1 MQEENCALLWKEV
14 MIMNLHE
21 EQERV
26 QKAVSN
32 SLSHVQEDPWLTQ
45 RVLANAKGEEPVKR
59 KISLALVLSIVGIL
73 AVMGTAYA
81 LFSSQV
87 AEFFGQHWN
96 RDYGDWLQGG
106 KIAQIGETVT
116 LSGVDFTLEEV
127 VYRDRGIYGVGTARA
142 TNEKDVLLP
151 MDLVDGWGLE
161 EVMQGDEAQS
171 LIRKAK
177 ETGGSML
184 SIDCYPQRIGVD
196 NGSMVNAG
204 DVGVYNLRNEDGSIT
219 FSFETGGYAL
229 EDGTTYQLELSIDI
243 DEWTEGGMV
252 NNDPVEPQTWTVSF
266 QPVVMMETA
275 EPETLTQIPPE
286 AVQQTGYEILVPAS
300 YQETGTMPV
309 YQAIETNFMTS
320 VQPEWFNQ
328 SGMAKE
334 ERAKKSVRMIFN
346 DHAELSFDAG
356 SIFYAE
362 YTDEMFDYNWKERE
376 NGNPDI
382 EAMMLPKRALS
393 QDITYMA
400 SMVHT
405 GNADFTKGVSFEHD
419 QLPHLSLE
427 DAKHTAEALFEKLGL
442 QGYELAWK
450 LDMSLDRIRTLGD
463 AYNQFWFEGDGYSN
477 APRQDYS
484 AATAEDEGYFL
495 VYTPLGVDNVSDGRH
510 QITLFVSSRGIVY
523 ANIVSTYNRG
533 EVVYTPEKLISPE
546 EAVAL
551 LYAEAA
557 KSRNDIKVS
566 SIERV
571 ALTYVAIRAE
581 NKQDGMVFTPV
592 WQVLFKEEG
601 RGEEYTSWAEFNAIN
616 GNTIDAIFR

>member
-1 MQEENCALLWKEV
+1 M
-14 MIMNLHE
+14 
-21 EQERV
+21 
-26 QKAVSN
+26 
-32 SLSHVQEDPWLTQ
+32 
-45 RVLANAKGEEPVKR
+45 
-59 KISLALVLSIVGIL
+59 
-73 AVMGTAYA
+73 
-81 LFSSQV
+81 
-87 AEFFGQHWN
+87 
-96 RDYGDWLQGG
+96 
-106 KIAQIGETVT
+106 
-116 LSGVDFTLEEV
+116 DFTLDEV
-127 VYRDRGIYGVGTARA
+127 VYRDRGIYGVGTARVR
-142 TNEKDVLLP
+142 NEKDVLLP
-151 MDLVDGWGLE
+151 MDLVDGWGMD
-161 EVMQGDEAQS
+161 EVIQGDVAQS

-177 ETGGSML
+177 ETGGRML

-204 DVGVYNLRNEDGSIT
+204 DVGMYNLRNEDGSIT

-286 AVQQTGYEILVPAS
+286 AVQQTGYEILVSAS

-309 YQAIETNFMTS
+309 YQATENDFTKT

-328 SGMAKE
+328 SGVAKKE
-334 ERAKKSVRMIFN
+334 GKKSVSLTFN
-346 DHAELSFDAG
+346 DHAQLTYGRE
-356 SIFYAE
+356 SIWYAE
-362 YTDEMFDYNWKERE
+362 HTDEMFDYNWKERDTY
-376 NGNPDI
+376 NPDVKP
-382 EAMMLPKRALS
+382 MMMPKQALS
-393 QDITYMA
+393 QGIALMA
-400 SMVHT
+400 GQVHS
-405 GNADFTKGVSFEHD
+405 GHEDFTKGVTFEHD
-419 QLPHLSLE
+419 QLTHLSLD

-450 LDMSLDRIRTLGD
+450 LDMSLERIHTLGD
-463 AYNQFWFEGDGYSN
+463 AYNQFWFEGEGYSN

-495 VYTPLGVDNVSDGRH
+495 VYTPLGVDHISDGRH

-523 ANIVSTYNRG
+523 ANTVSTYNRG
-533 EVVYTPEKLISPE
+533 EVVYTPEKLITPE
-546 EAVAL
+546 EAVTR
-551 LYAEAA
+551 LYTEAA

-571 ALTYVAIRAE
+571 ALTYVAVRAE
-581 NKQDGMVFTPV
+581 NKQDGMVFAPV

>member
-1 MQEENCALLWKEV
+1 
-14 MIMNLHE
+14 MNLHE

-59 KISLALVLSIVGIL
+59 KISLALVMSIVGIL

-116 LSGVDFTLEEV
+116 LSGVDFTLDEV
-127 VYRDRGIYGVGTARA
+127 VYRDRGIYGVGTARVR
-142 TNEKDVLLP
+142 NEKDVLLP
-151 MDLVDGWGLE
+151 MDLVDGWGME

-243 DEWTEGGMV
+243 DEWTETGMV
-252 NNDPVEPQTWTVSF
+252 PHDPVEPQTWTVSF
-266 QPVVMMETA
+266 QPVIMMETA
-275 EPETLTQIPPE
+275 EPETPAQIPPE
-286 AVQQTGYEILVPAS
+286 MVQQTGNEILVPAS

-309 YQAIETNFMTS
+309 YQATENDFTKT

-328 SGMAKE
+328 SGVAKKE
-334 ERAKKSVRMIFN
+334 GKKSVSLTFN
-346 DHAELSFDAG
+346 DHAQLTYGRE
-356 SIFYAE
+356 SIWYAE
-362 YTDEMFDYNWKERE
+362 HTDEMFDYNWKERE
-376 NGNPDI
+376 TYNPDVKP
-382 EAMMLPKRALS
+382 MMMPKQALS
-393 QDITYMA
+393 QGIALMA
-400 SMVHT
+400 GQVHS
-405 GNADFTKGVSFEHD
+405 GHEDFTKGVTFEHD
-419 QLPHLSLE
+419 QLTHLSLE

-450 LDMSLDRIRTLGD
+450 LDMSLERIHTLGD
-463 AYNQFWFEGDGYSN
+463 AYNQFWFEGEGYSN

-495 VYTPLGVDNVSDGRH
+495 VYTPLGVDHVSDGRH

-533 EVVYTPEKLISPE
+533 EIVYTPEKLISPE
-546 EAVAL
+546 EAVTR

-557 KSRNDIKVS
+557 KSRDDIKVS

-581 NKQDGMVFTPV
+581 NKQDGMVFAPV
-592 WQVLFKEEG
+592 WQVLFKNEG

-616 GNTIDAIFR
+616 GTLVDAIFR

>member
-1 MQEENCALLWKEV
+1 
-14 MIMNLHE
+14 
-21 EQERV
+21 
-26 QKAVSN
+26 
-32 SLSHVQEDPWLTQ
+32 
-45 RVLANAKGEEPVKR
+45 
-59 KISLALVLSIVGIL
+59 
-73 AVMGTAYA
+73 
-81 LFSSQV
+81 
-87 AEFFGQHWN
+87 
-96 RDYGDWLQGG
+96 
-106 KIAQIGETVT
+106 
-116 LSGVDFTLEEV
+116 
-127 VYRDRGIYGVGTARA
+127 
-142 TNEKDVLLP
+142 
-151 MDLVDGWGLE
+151 
-161 EVMQGDEAQS
+161 
-171 LIRKAK
+171 
-177 ETGGSML
+177 ML

-204 DVGVYNLRNEDGSIT
+204 DVGMYNLRNEDGSIT

-266 QPVVMMETA
+266 QPVIMMETA

-320 VQPEWFNQ
+320 LQPEWFNQ

-362 YTDEMFDYNWKERE
+362 YMDEMFDYNWRERE

-400 SMVHT
+400 SMIHT

-419 QLPHLSLE
+419 KLTYLSLE
-427 DAKHTAEALFEKLGL
+427 DAEHTAEALFEKLGL

-450 LDMSLDRIRTLGD
+450 LDMSLERIRTLGD
-463 AYNQFWFEGDGYSN
+463 AYNQFWFEGEGYSN

-495 VYTPLGVDNVSDGRH
+495 VYTPLGVDHISDGRH

-571 ALTYVAIRAE
+571 ALTYVAVRAE
-581 NKQDGMVFTPV
+581 NKQDGMVFAPV

-616 GNTIDAIFR
+616 GTLVDAIFR

>member
-1 MQEENCALLWKEV
+1 MQEKNCALLWKEV

-116 LSGVDFTLEEV
+116 LGGVDFTLDEV
-127 VYRDRGIYGVGTARA
+127 VYRDRGIYGVGTARV
-142 TNEKDVLLP
+142 TNEKDVLIP
-151 MDLVDGWGLE
+151 MDVADGWELE
-161 EVMQGDEAQS
+161 EVIHGDEAQS
-171 LIRKAK
+171 LIRRAK
-177 ETGGSML
+177 ETGGRML

-196 NGSMVNAG
+196 NGSMVNSG

-229 EDGTTYQLELSIDI
+229 EDGTTYQLELSIDV
-243 DEWTEGGMV
+243 DEWTETGMV
-252 NNDPVEPQTWTVSF
+252 KEDKVEPQTWTVSF
-266 QPVVMMETA
+266 EPVVIQETA
-275 EPETLTQIPPE
+275 EPEKP
-286 AVQQTGYEILVPAS
+286 VQVSAEVVPQNGYEILVPAS
-300 YQETGTMPV
+300 YRETGTLPV
-309 YQAIETNFMTS
+309 YQAIENDFMVT

-328 SGMAKE
+328 SGIA
-334 ERAKKSVRMIFN
+334 ERKGAKKDISLTFN
-346 DHAELSFDAG
+346 DHAELSYSAEAVW
-356 SIFYAE
+356 YAE
-362 YTDEMFDYNWKERE
+362 YTDDLFDYNWKERE
-376 NGNPDI
+376 TYNPDVKP
-382 EAMMLPKRALS
+382 MMLPRQALS
-393 QDITYMA
+393 QGIALMA
-400 SMVHT
+400 GQVHS
-405 GNADFTKGVSFEHD
+405 GHEDFTKGVMFEHD
-419 QLPHLSLE
+419 QLTHLSLE
-427 DAKHTAEALFEKLGL
+427 DAQHTAEALFEKMGL
-442 QGYELAWK
+442 HGYELAWK

-546 EAVAL
+546 EAVAI

-571 ALTYVAIRAE
+571 ALTYVAVRAE
-581 NKQDGMVFTPV
+581 NKQDGMVFAPV

-616 GNTIDAIFR
+616 GTLVDAIFR

>member
-1 MQEENCALLWKEV
+1 
-14 MIMNLHE
+14 MNLRE
-21 EQERV
+21 EQEKV
-26 QKAVSN
+26 QKAMN
-32 SLSHVQEDPWLTQ
+32 SALSGLQEDPWLTQ
-45 RVLANAKGEEPVKR
+45 RVLANAKGEKPVKR
-59 KISLALVLSIVGIL
+59 KISLALVLGMTAIL
-73 AVMGTAYA
+73 AVVGTAYA
-81 LFSSQV
+81 LTSSLV
-87 AEFFGQHWN
+87 ADFFGKHWGH
-96 RDYGDWLQGG
+96 DYGDWLQGG
-106 KIAQIGETVT
+106 KIAQIGESVT
-116 LSGVDFTLEEV
+116 LAGVEFTLDEV
-127 VYRDRGIYGVGTARA
+127 VYRDRGIYAVGTARV
-142 TNEKDVLLP
+142 TNDQDVLIP
-151 MDLVDGWGLE
+151 MDVADAWEIE
-161 EVMQGDEAQS
+161 EVMQGDEPQS
-171 LIRKAK
+171 LIRQAK
-177 ETGGSML
+177 ETGGRML

-196 NGSMVNAG
+196 NGSMVHAG
-204 DVGVYNLRNEDGSIT
+204 DIGVYNLRNEDGSIT

-229 EDGTTYQLELSIDI
+229 EDGATYQMEMSIDV
-243 DEWTEGGMV
+243 DEWTEAGMAEK
-252 NNDPVEPQTWTVSF
+252 DPAESQTWTVSF

-275 EPETLTQIPPE
+275 EPETPAQIRPE
-286 AVQQTGYEILVPAS
+286 MVQQTGYEILVPAS

-309 YQAIETNFMTS
+309 YQATENDFTKT

-419 QLPHLSLE
+419 QLPNLSLE

-495 VYTPLGVDNVSDGRH
+495 VYTPLGVDRISDGRH
-510 QITLFVSSRGIVY
+510 QMTMFITSRGIVY
-523 ANIVSTYNRG
+523 ANMVSYYTRG
-533 EVVYTPEKLISPE
+533 EEAYTPEKLISHE

-557 KSRNDIKVS
+557 KSRDGIQVK
-566 SIERV
+566 SIERA
-571 ALTYVAIRAE
+571 ALTYVAVRAE
-581 NKQDGMVFTPV
+581 NKKDGMVFVPV
-592 WQVLFKEEG
+592 WQILFKEEG
-601 RGEEYTSWAEFNAIN
+601 EGEEYTSWAEFNAVS
-616 GNTIDAIFR
+616 GTLIDAIFR

>member
-1 MQEENCALLWKEV
+1 
-14 MIMNLHE
+14 MNLHE

-161 EVMQGDEAQS
+161 EVMQGDEAQF

-184 SIDCYPQRIGVD
+184 SIDCYPLRIGVD

-243 DEWTEGGMV
+243 DEWTETGMV
-252 NNDPVEPQTWTVSF
+252 PHDPVEPQTWTVSF
-266 QPVVMMETA
+266 QPVIMMETA
-275 EPETLTQIPPE
+275 EPETPAQIPPE
-286 AVQQTGYEILVPAS
+286 MVQQTGYEILVPAS

-362 YTDEMFDYNWKERE
+362 YMDEMFDYNWRERE

-400 SMVHT
+400 SMIHT

-419 QLPHLSLE
+419 KLTHLSLE
-427 DAKHTAEALFEKLGL
+427 DAEHTAEALFEKLGL

-450 LDMSLDRIRTLGD
+450 LDMSLERIRTLGD
-463 AYNQFWFEGDGYSN
+463 AYNRFWFEGEGYSN

-495 VYTPLGVDNVSDGRH
+495 VYTPLGVDHVSDGRH

-533 EVVYTPEKLISPE
+533 EIVYTPEKLISPE
-546 EAVAL
+546 EAVTR

-557 KSRNDIKVS
+557 KSRDDIKVS

-571 ALTYVAIRAE
+571 ALTYVAVRAE
-581 NKQDGMVFTPV
+581 NKQDGMVFAPV

-616 GNTIDAIFR
+616 GTLVDAIFR

>member
-1 MQEENCALLWKEV
+1 
-14 MIMNLHE
+14 MNLHE
-21 EQERV
+21 EQKKV
-26 QKAVSN
+26 QKAMN
-32 SLSHVQEDPWLTQ
+32 TTLSGLQEDPWLTQ

-59 KISLALVLSIVGIL
+59 KMSLALVLSIVGIL

-87 AEFFGQHWN
+87 AEFFGQHWGH
-96 RDYGDWLQGG
+96 DYGDWLQGG

-116 LSGVDFTLEEV
+116 LGDVDFTLDEV

-142 TNEKDVLLP
+142 TNEKDVLVP
-151 MDLVDGWGLE
+151 MDVADGWELE

-171 LIRKAK
+171 LIHRAK
-177 ETGGSML
+177 ETGGRML

-229 EDGTTYQLELSIDI
+229 EDGTTYQLELSIDV
-243 DEWTEGGMV
+243 DEWTEAGMV

-266 QPVVMMETA
+266 QPVVMTETA
-275 EPETLTQIPPE
+275 EPENPTQIPPE
-286 AVQQTGYEILVPAS
+286 AVQQIGYEILVPAS

-309 YQAIETNFMTS
+309 YQAIESNFMTS

-328 SGMAKE
+328 SGIA
-334 ERAKKSVRMIFN
+334 ERKGAKKDVSLTFN
-346 DHAELSFDAG
+346 DHATLTYSAEAVW
-356 SIFYAE
+356 YAE
-362 YTDEMFDYNWKERE
+362 YIDELFDYNWKERE
-376 NGNPDI
+376 TYTPDI
-382 EAMMLPKRALS
+382 EPMMLPKRALS
-393 QDITYMA
+393 QDIVQMA
-400 SMVHT
+400 SQVHS
-405 GNADFTKGVSFEHD
+405 GHEDFTKGVTFEHD
-419 QLPHLSLE
+419 QLTHLSLE

-450 LDMSLDRIRTLGD
+450 LDMSLERIHTLGN
-463 AYNQFWFEGDGYSN
+463 AYNRFWFEGGGYSN

-495 VYTPLGVDNVSDGRH
+495 FYTPLGVDNISDGRH
-510 QITLFVSSRGIVY
+510 QITLFVSNRGIIY

-546 EAVAL
+546 EAVTR

-557 KSRNDIKVS
+557 NSRDDIRVK

-571 ALTYVAIRAE
+571 ALTYVAVRAE
-581 NKQDGMVFTPV
+581 NKQDGMVFAPV

-601 RGEEYTSWAEFNAIN
+601 RGDEDTSWAEFNAIN